1 MFYECRRKEKCLNHP
16 QRCPSCHACADLMN
30 PYPLFKD
37 KDVVEVVRCKDCVH
51 LCTDRYPGALSC
63 DFWDMESKNG
73 FVEIHENDFCSSGKR
88 RCGSDG
94 PQ

>member
-1 MFYECRRKEKCLNHP
+1 MFDKCRREEKCLNHP

-37 KDVVEVVRCKDCVH
+37 KDVVEVVRCKDCEY
-51 LCTDRYPGALSC
+51 CDQYYP
-63 DFWDMESKNG
+63 KK
-73 FVEIHENDFCSSGKR
+73 EIGKEASLVYNCLQIGRTAADGFCSFGKR
-88 RCGSDG
+88 KGGSDG